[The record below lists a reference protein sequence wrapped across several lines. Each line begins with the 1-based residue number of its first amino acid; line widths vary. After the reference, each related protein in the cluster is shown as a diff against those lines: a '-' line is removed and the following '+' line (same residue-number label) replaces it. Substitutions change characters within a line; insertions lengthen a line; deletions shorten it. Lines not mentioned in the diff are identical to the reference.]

1 MNLYDIVY
9 TPLDL
14 PPCPK
19 IDLGK
24 LDSWIESVYP
34 QTELLK
40 QSGNKLIAGTN
51 QKDEFP
57 WKVVWAKAL
66 EWKNNFDKLFPE
78 IVNYV
83 VNDWGIPDQDIL
95 ALTLLP
101 KRISDQS
108 KGFWHSDLDKLG
120 LRFYIDF
127 EDTVT
132 DKLIFRK
139 TLTNK
144 IEDKNLFR
152 VFKTSSGIENKTHTA
167 GIIDHRQP
175 YYLNNYL
182 AAHSVENTTDK
193 RRIAVIIA
201 TNYEIGANVELK
213 KKIDNLVINS
223 ALKFHNQA
231 IFWNDWSDGI
241 GI

>member
-14 PPCPK
+14 PPCPRV
-19 IDLGK
+19 DLNK
-24 LDSWIESVYP
+24 LESWIDSVYP

-40 QSGNKLIAGTN
+40 QSGSRLIAGTN

-66 EWKNNFDKLFPE
+66 EWRNNFDKLFPE
-78 IVNYV
+78 IVDYV

-101 KRISDQS
+101 KRVNESAT
-108 KGFWHSDLDKLG
+108 GFWHSDLDKLG

-127 EDTVT
+127 EDIVT
-132 DKLIFRK
+132 DKLIFKK
-139 TLTNK
+139 TLNK
-144 IEDKNLFR
+144 EISDDNLFR
-152 VFKTSSGIENKTHTA
+152 VFKTDKETENKMHVA

-175 YYLNNYL
+175 YFLNNYL
-182 AAHSVENTTDK
+182 AAHSVENLTDK

-201 TNYEIGANVELK
+201 TSYEIGTNDQLK
-213 KKIDNLVINS
+213 EKINNLVVNS
-223 ALKFHNQA
+223 ALKFHDQA
-231 IFWNDWSDGI
+231 IFWDDWSDGI
-241 GI
+241 GT